1 MATAKRTAKLPD
13 ATAISSDNRISHR
26 GWGYYAPLPGVRYYI
41 YVNEETTKTP
51 ESAGERKSSEVLQ
64 GYPEIDQASGDG
76 ERR

>member
-1 MATAKRTAKLPD
+1 MAKAKRTAKLPD
-13 ATAISSDNRISHR
+13 VTAISSDNRISHR

-51 ESAGERKSSEVLQ
+51 ESAGERKNSEALQ
-64 GYPEIDQASGDG
+64 GYPQINGASGDG